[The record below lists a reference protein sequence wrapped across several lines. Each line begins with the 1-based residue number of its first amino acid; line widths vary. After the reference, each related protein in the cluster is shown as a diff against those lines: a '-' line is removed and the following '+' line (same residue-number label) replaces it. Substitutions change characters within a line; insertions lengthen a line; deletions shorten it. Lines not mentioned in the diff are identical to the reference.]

1 MGASMTDRLA
11 RATASLKALY
21 ADPVQKA
28 RLMEARHG
36 AALWTETEDQHLIEY
51 KTLGFSNFKI
61 ASRLNRTPNA
71 VIGRYH
77 RLMKERTK

>member
-1 MGASMTDRLA
+1 MTDRQA

-36 AALWTETEDQHLIEY
+36 AALWEPTEDEYLIKAKELGMSNALIADHLDRS
-51 KTLGFSNFKI
+51 T
-61 ASRLNRTPNA
+61 NA

-77 RLMKERTK
+77 RLMKEKTK

>member
-1 MGASMTDRLA
+1 MTDRLA

-36 AALWTETEDQHLIEY
+36 AALWGETEDELLLKY
-51 KTLGFSNFKI
+51 KDYGLSNAWIADRLG
-61 ASRLNRTPNA
+61 RTTNA

-77 RLMKERTK
+77 RLKEKTK

>member
-1 MGASMTDRLA
+1 MTDRLA

-36 AALWTETEDQHLIEY
+36 AALWTPWEDAYLTEAKEFGWSNAWIAQH
-51 KTLGFSNFKI
+51 
-61 ASRLNRTPNA
+61 LNRTTNA

-77 RLMKERTK
+77 RLTKEKTK

>member
-1 MGASMTDRLA
+1 MSADRLA

-36 AALWTETEDQHLIEY
+36 AALWTETEDKWLLLYREH
-51 KTLGFSNFKI
+51 GFSNDWI
-61 ASRLNRTPNA
+61 AQRLVRTTNA

-77 RLMKERTK
+77 RLMKEKTK

>member
-1 MGASMTDRLA
+1 MTDRLT

-36 AALWTETEDQHLIEY
+36 AALWKAWEDGYLVQA
-51 KTLGFSNFKI
+51 KNLGVSNAFI
-61 ASRLNRTPNA
+61 AERLDRTTNA

-77 RLMKERTK
+77 RLMKEKTK

>member
-1 MGASMTDRLA
+1 MTDRLT

-36 AALWTETEDQHLIEY
+36 KALWEPWEDKILMEY
-51 KTLGFSNFKI
+51 RECGLPMSWVAERI
-61 ASRLNRTPNA
+61 NRSTNA

-77 RLMKERTK
+77 RIMKEKTK

>member
-1 MGASMTDRLA
+1 MTDRLT

-36 AALWTETEDQHLIEY
+36 AALWTPYEDGYLTTAKEVGIPNAWIADR
-51 KTLGFSNFKI
+51 LG
-61 ASRLNRTPNA
+61 RTTNA
-71 VIGRYH
+71 VIGRYY
-77 RLMKERTK
+77 RLMKEKTK

>member
-1 MGASMTDRLA
+1 MTDRLT

-36 AALWTETEDQHLIEY
+36 AALWTAFDDGYLTQA
-51 KTLGFSNFKI
+51 KKLGVSNAFI
-61 ASRLNRTPNA
+61 ANALNRTTSA

-77 RLMKERTK
+77 RLTKEKTK

>member
-21 ADPVQKA
+21 TDPVQKA

-36 AALWTETEDQHLIEY
+36 AALWTGTEDELLLWYRKYGFPNAWIAQHLD
-51 KTLGFSNFKI
+51 
-61 ASRLNRTPNA
+61 RTTNA

-77 RLMKERTK
+77 RLMKEKTK

>member
-1 MGASMTDRLA
+1 MTDRLA

-36 AALWTETEDQHLIEY
+36 AALWTAREDELLIFF
-51 KTLGFSNFKI
+51 KIQGFSNSWI
-61 ASRLNRTPNA
+61 AKRLDRTTNA

-77 RLMKERTK
+77 RLMKEKTK

>member
-1 MGASMTDRLA
+1 MTDRLA

-21 ADPVQKA
+21 ADPAQKA

-36 AALWTETEDQHLIEY
+36 AALWTDEEDKLLLELY
-51 KTLGFSNFKI
+51 PRDMSKSSI
-61 ASRLNRTPNA
+61 AFLVNRTTNA

-77 RLMKERTK
+77 RLMKEKTK

>member
-1 MGASMTDRLA
+1 MTDRLA

-36 AALWTETEDQHLIEY
+36 AALWTAFEDGYLIQA
-51 KTLGFSNFKI
+51 KILGVSNDFI
-61 ASRLNRTPNA
+61 ANALNRTSNA

-77 RLMKERTK
+77 RLMKEKTK

>member
-1 MGASMTDRLA
+1 MTDRLA

-36 AALWTETEDQHLIEY
+36 AALWGETEDRLLLWY
-51 KTLGFSNFKI
+51 RKNGFSN
-61 ASRLNRTPNA
+61 AWTADRLGRTTNA

-77 RLMKERTK
+77 RLMKEKTK

>member
-1 MGASMTDRLA
+1 MTDRLT

-36 AALWTETEDQHLIEY
+36 AALWTGTEDEWLLLY
-51 KTLGFSNFKI
+51 RKYGFSNDWI
-61 ASRLNRTPNA
+61 ARRLTRTPNA

-77 RLMKERTK
+77 RLMKEKTK

>member
-1 MGASMTDRLA
+1 MTDRLT

-36 AALWTETEDQHLIEY
+36 AALWTEAEDYALTRWRDCADRPMPY
-51 KTLGFSNFKI
+51 ARI
-61 ASRLNRTPNA
+61 AKQLNRTTNA
-71 VIGRYH
+71 AIGRYH
-77 RLMKERTK
+77 RLTKEKTK

>member
-1 MGASMTDRLA
+1 MTDRLA

-36 AALWTETEDQHLIEY
+36 AALWGETEDELLLKY
-51 KTLGFSNFKI
+51 KDYGLSNAWIADRLG
-61 ASRLNRTPNA
+61 RTTNA

-77 RLMKERTK
+77 RLMKEKTK

>member
-1 MGASMTDRLA
+1 MTDRLA

-21 ADPVQKA
+21 ADPVQRA

-36 AALWTETEDQHLIEY
+36 AALWEPTEDELLLWY
-51 KTLGFSNFKI
+51 RKYGFSNAWI
-61 ASRLNRTPNA
+61 AQRLKRTPNA

-77 RLMKERTK
+77 RLTKEKTK